1 MFAFARMRPCLYGSA
16 FLMLM
21 FLYGSAFFNSAV
33 CPADKRQRLVIGVF
47 HIFGHVSNSHHL
59 DKQANRPTG
68 DPSAGRE

>member
-1 MFAFARMRPCLYGSA
+1 
-16 FLMLM
+16 MLM